1 MRRARLVGWCACAVV
16 IGLAGWFALQV
27 HRDPGGVPAA
37 PSEVATLAARSE
49 IRANHAHPWRA
60 RPLVAVVG
68 HNANTELT
76 DFVVPYGVLKRADA
90 ADVVALGTQ
99 PGPIQL
105 FPAFRV
111 VPDATIDAFDAR
123 FPDGA
128 DYVVVPAVHEDDDPR
143 LLAWVRQ
150 QWSKGAT
157 IIGVCDG
164 AWVLARA
171 GLLAG
176 RRATS
181 HWYARDALVRQFPQT
196 QWRSGWRYVVDDR
209 VVTTTGVTASVP
221 VTLAL
226 IETIGGAE
234 RARAVADAIGAPGWS
249 AVHESA
255 GFRLSPRHVYTAAS
269 NMLALWRRE
278 NLGAALQPG
287 DDDVALALVA
297 DAHARTYLSQVLA
310 TADTSAGVRM
320 ASGLVFLPDRT
331 DAAAHA
337 LPQLSDTLHRGDTG
351 PALIA
356 LDRALEDIA
365 RRHGFD
371 TGRAG
376 GAADGISDAPRH
388 ASIAES
394 RAGRLRH
401 GNRAAYKSDCR
412 LLKPRRQTI
421 WRDVRPRENS

>member
-1 MRRARLVGWCACAVV
+1 MLRARLVGWCASAVV
-16 IGLAGWFALQV
+16 VGLAGWFALQV

-37 PSEVATLAARSE
+37 SSKADALAARSE
-49 IRANHAHPWRA
+49 IPVNHAHPWRG

-76 DFVVPYGVLKRADA
+76 DFVVPYGVLKRADV

-196 QWRSGWRYVVDDR
+196 QWQSGRRYVVDDR

-221 VTLAL
+221 VALAL
-226 IETIGGAE
+226 IETIGGTE
-234 RARAVADAIGAPGWS
+234 HARAVADVIGAPGWS
-249 AVHESA
+249 TVHESA

-269 NMLALWRRE
+269 NMLALWRHE
-278 NLGAALQPG
+278 SLGVALQPG
-287 DDDVALALVA
+287 DDDVALALIA

-310 TADTSAGVRM
+310 IADTSAGVRM

-331 DAAAHA
+331 DAAARA
-337 LPQLSDTLHRGDTG
+337 LPPLSGRQHGGDTG

-356 LDRALEDIA
+356 LDQALENIA
-365 RRHGFD
+365 QRHGRD
-371 TGRAG
+371 TAALVALQMEYPMQRAKPVAQNPV
-376 GAADGISDAPRH
+376 GAH
-388 ASIAES
+388 
-394 RAGRLRH
+394 
-401 GNRAAYKSDCR
+401 
-412 LLKPRRQTI
+412 
-421 WRDVRPRENS
+421 